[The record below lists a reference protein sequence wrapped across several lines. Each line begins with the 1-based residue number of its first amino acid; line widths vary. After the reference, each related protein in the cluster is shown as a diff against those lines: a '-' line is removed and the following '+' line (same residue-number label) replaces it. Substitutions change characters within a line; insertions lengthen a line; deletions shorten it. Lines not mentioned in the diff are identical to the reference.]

1 MEELKKSIDNLAVQM
16 KNNTEEM
23 RNVIKAWGEADFSGL
38 RGKLDEIASD
48 IEFTNKLLELMV
60 MQTDEAV
67 HNSRRAKVELQKGLE
82 QVSKLVQGTPLED
95 FIKAAR
101 SPMKP
106 EELANLIGKHVKGL
120 PLGDLLHRRQKKQEE
135 AKARRTTPG
144 G

>member
-1 MEELKKSIDNLAVQM
+1 MEDLIRSIDNLAVQM

-23 RNVIKAWGEADFSGL
+23 RNVIKAWGAADFAGL
-38 RGKLDEIASD
+38 KALLEHIGGD

-60 MQTDEAV
+60 MQTDEAI
-67 HNSRRAKVELQKGLE
+67 HNSRRAKVELEKGLE
-82 QVSKLVQGTPLED
+82 QVTKLAEGTPLED

-101 SPMKP
+101 SPMKA
-106 EELANLIGKHVKGL
+106 EELAELVGKHVKGL
-120 PLGDLLHRRQKKQEE
+120 PLGDLLNRRQRKMEE